1 MIWKNGKFKFLGNF
15 ILSIPLNK
23 GNHFR
28 KFGTV
33 MYRHCVVFYYSIY
46 LCSVGCMHQLKLTIS
61 YAIYRPAA
69 VNICGKVSEID
80 LKSAT

>member
-1 MIWKNGKFKFLGNF
+1 MVWEDGKFKFLYNF
-15 ILSIPLNK
+15 ILSMPQNK
-23 GNHFR
+23 KNHFN
-28 KFGTV
+28 KFGSV
-33 MYRHCVVFYYSIY
+33 IFRLCVVFYYPIY
-46 LCSVGCMHQLKLTIS
+46 QCSVSCMHQLKLTIL